1 MTFCPGTPK
10 AKVATHSIIFN
21 LLPIC
26 MKCCFCFQDYIF
38 QMWENLLALL
48 SSIVGLGKM
57 VDKVLKNLQNNNL
70 YILGVVGIG
79 GIGLW

>member
-1 MTFCPGTPK
+1 
-10 AKVATHSIIFN
+10 
-21 LLPIC
+21 
-26 MKCCFCFQDYIF
+26 
-38 QMWENLLALL
+38 MWENLLALL
-48 SSIVGLGKM
+48 SSIVGLDKM